1 MARVRRAVSG
11 VFAMLAAMLLIGLL
25 PSTAT
30 AQATVAFTIT
40 DARIVASSGLARDVD
55 GDLYWTANRSSRQG
69 VVYGLTPTGS
79 VRGTLNYRADP
90 VDVEALA
97 VANDTL
103 YVGDIGDDG
112 QRRSLVTVYVF
123 DNPRATGLTVTYG
136 AYDFRFPN
144 GPRDAESLLVSEDG
158 RILLVTKADGGGEI
172 YAAPRSPS
180 REGVNRLT
188 RLADAPAMV
197 TDGVFLP
204 GGEQIAL
211 RTDAAVY
218 VLDASTYQTVATA
231 ELPAQPRS
239 TSVAVSLD
247 GESLLLGNSGRNAK
261 VYSIPVP
268 TPPDT
273 PPPSPSPATTPES
286 EEADAAGGSTGTL
299 LALGLAAVV
308 AIVAGVVVGLIHD
321 R

>member
-25 PSTAT
+25 PTTAT

-69 VVYGLTPTGS
+69 VVYGLTPSGG

-112 QRRSLVTVYVF
+112 RRRSLVTVYVF
-123 DNPRATGLTVTYG
+123 NNPRATGLTVTYG

-218 VLDASTYQTVATA
+218 VLDASTYQTVATD
-231 ELPAQPRS
+231 ELPPQPRS

-261 VYSIPVP
+261 VYSIQVP
-268 TPPDT
+268 TPPGT
-273 PPPSPSPATTPES
+273 PPASPSPAATPEG
-286 EEADAAGGSTGTL
+286 EEADAPDGSTGTL
-299 LALGLAAVV
+299 LALGLAAIV
-308 AIVAGVVVGLIHD
+308 AIVAGVVVGLVQD

>member
-11 VFAMLAAMLLIGLL
+11 AFSMLSAMLLIGLL
-25 PSTAT
+25 PSTAS

-40 DARIVASSGLARDVD
+40 DARIAASSGLARDVD
-55 GDLYWTANRSSRQG
+55 GDLYWTANRSSPQG
-69 VVYGLTPTGS
+69 VVYGLTPSGA
-79 VRGTLNYRADP
+79 VRGTLNYRAEP

-103 YVGDIGDDG
+103 YVGDIGDNG
-112 QRRSLVTVYVF
+112 QRRRLVTVYIF
-123 DNPRATGLTVTYG
+123 NNPRATGLTVTYG
-136 AYDFRFPN
+136 AYDFQFPD

-158 RILLVTKADGGGEI
+158 RMLLVTKADGGGEI

-180 REGVNRLT
+180 RERVNRLT

-218 VLDASTYQTVATA
+218 LLDASSYQTVATA
-231 ELPAQPRS
+231 ELPPQPRS
-239 TSVAVSLD
+239 TSVTVSLD

-273 PPPSPSPATTPES
+273 PPPSPSPSITPED
-286 EEADAAGGSTGTL
+286 EEADAGGGSTGTL
-299 LALGLAAVV
+299 VALALAAVV

>member
-1 MARVRRAVSG
+1 M
-11 VFAMLAAMLLIGLL
+11 AAMLLIGLL
-25 PSTAT
+25 PSTAA

-40 DARIVASSGLARDVD
+40 DARIVASSSLARDVG
-55 GDLYWTANRSSRQG
+55 GDLYWTANRRSQRG
-69 VVYGLTPTGS
+69 VVYGLTPSGA

-90 VDVEALA
+90 VNVEALA

-103 YVGDIGDDG
+103 YVGDIGDNS
-112 QRRSLVTVYVF
+112 QRRSFVTIYTF
-123 DNPRATGLTVTYG
+123 DNPRATGLTVTYS
-136 AYDFRFPN
+136 AYDFRFPD
-144 GPRDAESLLVSEDG
+144 GPRDAESLLVSGAGE
-158 RILLVTKADGGGEI
+158 ILLVTKADGGGEI

-180 REGVNRLT
+180 RQGVNRLN
-188 RLADAPAMV
+188 RVADAPAMV

-204 GGEQIAL
+204 GSEQIAL

-231 ELPAQPRS
+231 DVPPQARS
-239 TSVAVSLD
+239 TSLAVSLD
-247 GESLLLGNSGRNAK
+247 GESLLLGSSGRNAK

-268 TPPDT
+268 KPPDT
-273 PPPSPSPATTPES
+273 PPPSPTPSTTPED
-286 EEADAAGGSTGTL
+286 EEADAGGGSTGTL
-299 LALGLAAVV
+299 LAIGLAAVV